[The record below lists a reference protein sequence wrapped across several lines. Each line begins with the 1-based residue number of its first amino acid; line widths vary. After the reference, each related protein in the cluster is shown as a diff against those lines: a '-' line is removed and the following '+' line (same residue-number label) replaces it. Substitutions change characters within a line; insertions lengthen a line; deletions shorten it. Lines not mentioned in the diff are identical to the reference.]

1 MTDRERFVAVLT
13 GRPADRAPFMK
24 VFGGKNAVL
33 DRWERES
40 PGIGGRIDALL
51 GFEGEY
57 RGWDRP
63 PVNTGLSRLP
73 ETVRISE
80 DGDRIVQ
87 RRGDGAVEIIR
98 TGGDYHHQTV
108 EWPVADRAGWERV
121 KAEFLDPADPARF
134 PADWPAHV
142 ERYRN
147 RTFPLQLS
155 HGGVYGFA
163 RNLMG
168 DERLCYAFYD
178 DPALVHDIMDTYT
191 ETALAV
197 WERMTGDVS
206 FDLVECWEDM
216 ACRNGSIVSPA
227 VFREFMTPNYRR
239 IAAFARARGVEI
251 VLVDSDGLVEGLVPL
266 FEEAGVTALY
276 PFEVQAGNDCARVR
290 AAHPRFGM
298 IGGLDKNCMARGK
311 AAMDAEVEKA
321 RRLIRLGGFIPGP
334 DHFVLS
340 DVSFDAYRYFME
352 RLREAVLSTPLG

>member
-1 MTDRERFVAVLT
+1 VTHRERFVRTLT
-13 GRPADRAPFMK
+13 GREVDRVPFIK
-24 VFGGKNAVL
+24 VFGGTNAVL
-33 DRWERES
+33 PEWEAREPGLRDRV
-40 PGIGGRIDALL
+40 DAIL
-51 GFEGEY
+51 GFEGTY
-57 RGWDRP
+57 RGWATT
-63 PVNTGLSRLP
+63 PVNFWLSRQGDPQTL
-73 ETVRISE
+73 EENGERLVRKFADGTVDILLK
-80 DGDRIVQ
+80 
-87 RRGDGAVEIIR
+87 
-98 TGGDYHHQTV
+98 GGDYHRQIV
-108 EWPVADRAGWERV
+108 QWPVKSRADWARV
-121 KAEFLDPADPARF
+121 KDRHLQADDPERF
-134 PADWPAHV
+134 PPDWPDLVRA
-142 ERYRN
+142 YRG
-147 RTFPLQLS
+147 RDYPLQLT